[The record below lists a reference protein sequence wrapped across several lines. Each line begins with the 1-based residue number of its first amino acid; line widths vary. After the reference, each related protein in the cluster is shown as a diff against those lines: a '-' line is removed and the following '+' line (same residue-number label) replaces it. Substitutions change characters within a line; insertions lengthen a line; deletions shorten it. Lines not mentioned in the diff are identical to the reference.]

1 MIISYHYN
9 YVLFEVV
16 MVISREFKCC
26 SGCCWCAGC
35 CDHCAFELTIEAP
48 AGHVIGYVKQ
58 TLVLFDEK

>member
-1 MIISYHYN
+1 
-9 YVLFEVV
+9 
-16 MVISREFKCC
+16 MVISREFKCF

-58 TLVLFDEK
+58 K